1 MPRPIN
7 GQFRSLGVIVAVVL
21 SVSAIAQTPGFAR
34 PKPPRPPVPTSPE
47 NAPPRPE
54 PLNGAVLNPRPS
66 IFNEP
71 TYNRLSGGRRAEL
84 PPDRRVRRPGAP
96 PPPGV
101 ERPPA
106 PEPRG
111 VRRPGA
117 TPPPPGVERP
127 PAPGEQAIPV
137 PPPNTP

>member
-1 MPRPIN
+1 MVS
-7 GQFRSLGVIVAVVL
+7 FAAWVSEVAVAM

-47 NAPPRPE
+47 NAPPPPG
-54 PLNGAVLNPRPS
+54 PLNGGVLNPRPS

-84 PPDRRVRRPGAP
+84 PPDRRGKRPGARRPG
-96 PPPGV
+96 V
-101 ERPPA
+101 DRPPA

-111 VRRPGA
+111 VRRPGEPV
-117 TPPPPGVERP
+117 PPPPGVDRP
-127 PAPGEQAIPV
+127 PAPGEQPVPV